1 MRKRSFRRSIKW
13 LFICLIAVTL
23 LLGPGRSWV
32 RGRPARSGRSQL
44 SAARGKAAR
53 KRGIEK
59 RRSKESRRAT
69 LSITIVDAVTT
80 EALPNTPVAV
90 GDDYLTSDANGAVKV
105 QGIPAGDTTI
115 TARANKH
122 VVYEQRH
129 RLAGGDNT
137 LTIAL
142 VAETKAVERDRLVYQ
157 RQAYLTIDDGP
168 SSTCTAEVLDILK
181 RQRVPATFF
190 LVGFRAQRRP
200 EMVRRIFLSN
210 NDIGNHTFSHEYDEL
225 YRGSAKNLLA
235 SLAKN
240 GRILKSII
248 GFEPKIMR
256 PPGGITGNF
265 RRGYQSSLN
274 WAGYT
279 TVLWNV
285 STGDGATRTTSP
297 QMVANAKQYL
307 DRLDAKEP
315 AVILMHDVRSPIIKA
330 LPEIIAEVRRRGFQF
345 STVTEDLRESGVIMG
360 R

>member
-1 MRKRSFRRSIKW
+1 MR
-13 LFICLIAVTL
+13 
-23 LLGPGRSWV
+23 
-32 RGRPARSGRSQL
+32 RGRLDSSARSRL
-44 SAARGKAAR
+44 SAARVVAAR
-53 KRGIEK
+53 KRAAII
-59 RRSKESRRAT
+59 RRPLISPRAT
-69 LSITIVDAVTT
+69 LNITIVDATTT

-90 GDDYLTSDANGAVKV
+90 GGGYLTSDASGVVVAEN
-105 QGIPAGDTTI
+105 IPAGDI
-115 TARANKH
+115 TVTACANKH
-122 VVYEQRH
+122 ILYEQRH
-129 RLAGGDNT
+129 RLVGGNNT

-142 VAETKAVERDRLVYQ
+142 AAETEAVEPDRLVYQ

-168 SSTCTAEVLDILK
+168 SSTYTAEVLDILK
-181 RQRVPATFF
+181 RERVPATFF

-200 EMVRRIFLSN
+200 ELVRRIFLSKN
-210 NDIGNHTFSHEYDEL
+210 AIGNHTFSHEYNEL

-235 SLAKN
+235 SLANN

-285 STGDGATRTTSP
+285 STGDGATETTSP
-297 QMVANAKQYL
+297 QMVANVKQYL
-307 DRLDAKEP
+307 DRLDAREP
-315 AVILMHDVRSPIIKA
+315 AVILMHDVRSPIVKA

-345 STVTEDLRESGVIMG
+345 STVTDDLREPGVIMG
-360 R
+360 SWRN